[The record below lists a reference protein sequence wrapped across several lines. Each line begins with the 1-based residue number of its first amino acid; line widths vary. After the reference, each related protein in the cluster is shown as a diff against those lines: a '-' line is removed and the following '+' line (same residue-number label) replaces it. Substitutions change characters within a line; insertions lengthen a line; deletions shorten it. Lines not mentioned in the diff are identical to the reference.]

1 MAQPN
6 PLGAAEGRELIRS
19 DAETGEF
26 STGVYIKLSL
36 CPSDF
41 QDLFRT
47 AREVSWPD
55 MQSCNDWAHL
65 HIC

>member
-19 DAETGEF
+19 DAETREF
-26 STGVYIKLSL
+26 STGDYRELSD
-36 CPSDF
+36 CTEDF
-41 QDLFRT
+41 QDLFRS
-47 AREVSWPD
+47 ARQVSWPD